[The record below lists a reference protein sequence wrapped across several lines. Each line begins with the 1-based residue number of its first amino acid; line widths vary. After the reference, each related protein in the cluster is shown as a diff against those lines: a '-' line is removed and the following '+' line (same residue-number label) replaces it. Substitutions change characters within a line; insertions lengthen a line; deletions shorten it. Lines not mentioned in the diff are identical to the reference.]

1 MRIGRKSIFISRV
14 CTLLAAGLLSGCA
27 SSGAEAADVAKQ
39 GADQIVIGDMEFTV
53 EQMDY
58 RDKVQ
63 PPNPLGYYDYYPE
76 EEGYHYLVL
85 SGSAVNAG
93 DTDFD
98 PESFYVEAQAGR
110 TIRKGKLLIVTAPG
124 AEFWDVLPA
133 QQTSGEWGFYL
144 FALLKDSEE
153 ADSISIFYNDDFTK
167 NEEGEE
173 WDRQIRITL

>member
-1 MRIGRKSIFISRV
+1 MRTGRKSLSIRLA
-14 CTLLAAGLLSGCA
+14 CTLLALSLLSGCA
-27 SSGAEAADVAKQ
+27 PSGAEAAEAAEQ
-39 GADQIVIGDMEFTV
+39 GADQIAAGDLEFTV
-53 EQMDY
+53 QQVDY

-63 PPNPLGYYDYYPE
+63 PPNPMGYYDYYPE

-98 PESFYVEAQAGR
+98 PDSFHVEAQTGR
-110 TIRKGKLLIVTAPG
+110 TIREGKLLIVTAPG

-133 QQTSGEWGFYL
+133 GQTGGEWGFYL

-153 ADSISIFYNDDFTK
+153 ADSISIFYNDDFHK
-167 NEEGEE
+167 SEEGEE
-173 WDRQIRITL
+173 WDRQIRLTL